1 MVCENRGRRK
11 QNTGRQ
17 NVRVKRKVVL
27 TTHEVSMLTD
37 RVFEKCSSQEKEDF
51 ALQQT
56 LRLLRG
62 LSSYEQLFSQS
73 KGLLTSCL
81 IWPKI
86 FNYRQRK
93 LTGIFIN

>member
-1 MVCENRGRRK
+1 M
-11 QNTGRQ
+11 
-17 NVRVKRKVVL
+17 KRKAVL

-37 RVFEKCSSQEKEDF
+37 RVFEKCSSQEGDNF
-51 ALQQT
+51 ALQQN

-73 KGLLTSCL
+73 KGLLTCCS

-93 LTGIFIN
+93 LTGMFIS